1 MNILTTLKKSIIGGF
16 LIGFGG
22 TVYLNMDNKIVAAF
36 LFGLGLFTIIN
47 FELNLYTGKIGYL
60 SKENWREILLTLIG
74 NFIGT
79 NLFAFLV
86 LQTRLAG
93 KLKEVVAPAVEL
105 KLSDNLLS
113 TFILAIFCGI
123 LMSIAVGP
131 FKKLPN
137 ILGTLAV
144 FLCVAVFILAGFEH
158 CVANMFFFAL
168 SSSPADYLLTLLVAI
183 AGNSLGGIAFYRLTK
198 IKEAEV

>member
-123 LMSIAVGP
+123 LMSIAVGT

-198 IKEAEV
+198 IKETET

>member
-60 SKENWREILLTLIG
+60 SKENWKEILLTLIG

-93 KLKEVVAPAVEL
+93 KLKEAVAPAVEL

-123 LMSIAVGP
+123 LMSIAVGT
-131 FKKLPN
+131 FKQLPN

-198 IKEAEV
+198 IKEAEA

>member
-123 LMSIAVGP
+123 LMSIAVGT

-183 AGNSLGGIAFYRLTK
+183 AGNSFGGIAFYRLTK
-198 IKEAEV
+198 IKEAET

>member
-123 LMSIAVGP
+123 LMSIAVGT

-183 AGNSLGGIAFYRLTK
+183 VGNSLGGIAFYRLTK

>member
-1 MNILTTLKKSIIGGF
+1 MNILTTLKKAIIGGF

-22 TVYLNMDNKIVAAF
+22 TVYLNMDNKIVASF

-60 SKENWREILLTLIG
+60 SKENWKEVLLTLAG

-93 KLKEVVAPAVEL
+93 KLKEAVAPAVEL

-113 TFILAIFCGI
+113 TFILGIFCGI
-123 LMSIAVGP
+123 LMYIAVGT

-137 ILGTLAV
+137 MLGTLAV

-168 SSSPADYLLTLLVAI
+168 SSSPADYLLPLLVTI
-183 AGNSLGGIAFYRLTK
+183 AGNSLGGIAFYRLTRQN
-198 IKEAEV
+198 EETV

>member
-36 LFGLGLFTIIN
+36 LFGLGLFAIIN

-123 LMSIAVGP
+123 LMSIAVGT

>member
-123 LMSIAVGP
+123 LMSIAVGTCQ
-131 FKKLPN
+131 KLPN

-198 IKEAEV
+198 IKEAET

>member
-36 LFGLGLFTIIN
+36 IFGLGLFTIIN

-60 SKENWREILLTLIG
+60 SKENWKEILLTLIG

-93 KLKEVVAPAVEL
+93 KLKEAVAPAVEL

-123 LMSIAVGP
+123 LMSIAVGT

-198 IKEAEV
+198 IKEAEA

>member
-60 SKENWREILLTLIG
+60 SKENWKEILLTLIG

-93 KLKEVVAPAVEL
+93 KLKEAVAPAVEL

-123 LMSIAVGP
+123 LMSIAVGT

-183 AGNSLGGIAFYRLTK
+183 AGNSLGGITFYRLTK
-198 IKEAEV
+198 IKEAEA

>member
-60 SKENWREILLTLIG
+60 SKENWKEILLTLIG

-93 KLKEVVAPAVEL
+93 KLKEAVAPAVEL

-123 LMSIAVGP
+123 LMSIAVGT

-183 AGNSLGGIAFYRLTK
+183 AGNSLGGIVFYRLTK
-198 IKEAEV
+198 IKEAET

>member
-47 FELNLYTGKIGYL
+47 FELNLYTGKIGSL
-60 SKENWREILLTLIG
+60 SKENWKEILLTLIG

-93 KLKEVVAPAVEL
+93 KLKETVAPAVEL

-123 LMSIAVGP
+123 LMSIAVGT

-198 IKEAEV
+198 IKEAEA

>member
-60 SKENWREILLTLIG
+60 SKENWKEILLTLIG

-93 KLKEVVAPAVEL
+93 KLKEAVALAVEL

-123 LMSIAVGP
+123 LMSIAVGT

>member
-123 LMSIAVGP
+123 LMSIAVGT

-144 FLCVAVFILAGFEH
+144 FLCVAVFILVGFEH

-198 IKEAEV
+198 IKEAET

>member
-1 MNILTTLKKSIIGGF
+1 MYILTTLKRSIIGGF

-47 FELNLYTGKIGYL
+47 IELNLYTGKIGYL

-123 LMSIAVGP
+123 LMSIAVG
-131 FKKLPN
+131 
-137 ILGTLAV
+137 TL
-144 FLCVAVFILAGFEH
+144 
-158 CVANMFFFAL
+158 
-168 SSSPADYLLTLLVAI
+168 
-183 AGNSLGGIAFYRLTK
+183 K
-198 IKEAEV
+198 

>member
-123 LMSIAVGP
+123 LMSIAVGT

-144 FLCVAVFILAGFEH
+144 FLCVAVFSLAGFEH

-198 IKEAEV
+198 IKEAET

>member
-60 SKENWREILLTLIG
+60 SKENWKEILLTLIG

-93 KLKEVVAPAVEL
+93 KLKETVAPAVEL

-123 LMSIAVGP
+123 LMSIAVGT

-168 SSSPADYLLTLLVAI
+168 SSSPADYLLTLLIAI

-198 IKEAEV
+198 IKEAEA

>member
-105 KLSDNLLS
+105 LS

-123 LMSIAVGP
+123 LMSIAVGT

-168 SSSPADYLLTLLVAI
+168 SSSPADYLLTLLMAI

>member
-123 LMSIAVGP
+123 LMSIAVGT

-198 IKEAEV
+198 IKEAEG

>member
-113 TFILAIFCGI
+113 TCILAIFCGI
-123 LMSIAVGP
+123 LMSIAVGT

>member
-1 MNILTTLKKSIIGGF
+1 M
-16 LIGFGG
+16 
-22 TVYLNMDNKIVAAF
+22 
-36 LFGLGLFTIIN
+36 
-47 FELNLYTGKIGYL
+47 
-60 SKENWREILLTLIG
+60 
-74 NFIGT
+74 
-79 NLFAFLV
+79 
-86 LQTRLAG
+86 
-93 KLKEVVAPAVEL
+93 EL

-123 LMSIAVGP
+123 LMSIAVGT

-183 AGNSLGGIAFYRLTK
+183 AGNSLGGNRILQTDKNKRSMK
-198 IKEAEV
+198 SK

>member
-60 SKENWREILLTLIG
+60 SKENWKEILLTLIG

-93 KLKEVVAPAVEL
+93 KLKEAVALAVEL

-123 LMSIAVGP
+123 LMSIAVGT

-198 IKEAEV
+198 IKEAET

>member
-1 MNILTTLKKSIIGGF
+1 M
-16 LIGFGG
+16 
-22 TVYLNMDNKIVAAF
+22 
-36 LFGLGLFTIIN
+36 
-47 FELNLYTGKIGYL
+47 
-60 SKENWREILLTLIG
+60 
-74 NFIGT
+74 
-79 NLFAFLV
+79 
-86 LQTRLAG
+86 
-93 KLKEVVAPAVEL
+93 EL

-123 LMSIAVGP
+123 LMSIAVGT

-198 IKEAEV
+198 IKKLKSK

>member
-123 LMSIAVGP
+123 LMSIAVGT

-144 FLCVAVFILAGFEH
+144 FLCVAVVILAGFEH

>member
-60 SKENWREILLTLIG
+60 SKENWKEILLTLIG

-93 KLKEVVAPAVEL
+93 KLKEAVAPAVEL

-123 LMSIAVGP
+123 LMSIAVGT

-137 ILGTLAV
+137 ILGTLTV

-198 IKEAEV
+198 IKEAEA

>member
-93 KLKEVVAPAVEL
+93 KLKEAVAPAVEL

-123 LMSIAVGP
+123 LMSIAVGT

-198 IKEAEV
+198 LKEAEA

>member
-60 SKENWREILLTLIG
+60 SKENWMDVLLTLVG
-74 NFIGT
+74 NFLGT
-79 NLFAFLV
+79 NLFACLV

-93 KLKEVVAPAVEL
+93 KLKESVAPAVEL

-123 LMSIAVGP
+123 LMSIAVGT

-137 ILGTLAV
+137 VLGTLAV

-168 SSSPADYLLTLLVAI
+168 STSPADYLLKLLVAI
-183 AGNSLGGIAFYRLTK
+183 TGNSLGGIAFYRLTK
-198 IKEAEV
+198 QKEAAV

>member
-60 SKENWREILLTLIG
+60 SKENWKEILLTLIG

-93 KLKEVVAPAVEL
+93 KLKEAVAPAVEL

-123 LMSIAVGP
+123 LMSIAVGT

-168 SSSPADYLLTLLVAI
+168 SSSPGRLSSDTAR
-183 AGNSLGGIAFYRLTK
+183 GNCRKQSWRNRILQTDKDKRS
-198 IKEAEV
+198 

>member
-60 SKENWREILLTLIG
+60 SKENWKEILLTLIV

-93 KLKEVVAPAVEL
+93 KLKEAVAPAVEL

-123 LMSIAVGP
+123 LMSIAVGT

-198 IKEAEV
+198 IKEAEA

>member
-47 FELNLYTGKIGYL
+47 FELNLYTGKIGSL
-60 SKENWREILLTLIG
+60 SKENWKEILLTLIG

-93 KLKEVVAPAVEL
+93 KLKEAVAPAVEL

-123 LMSIAVGP
+123 LMSIAVGT

>member
-22 TVYLNMDNKIVAAF
+22 TVYLNMDNKIVAPF

-123 LMSIAVGP
+123 LMSIAVGT

-198 IKEAEV
+198 IKEAET

>member
-60 SKENWREILLTLIG
+60 SKENWREIL
-74 NFIGT
+74 
-79 NLFAFLV
+79 
-86 LQTRLAG
+86 QTRLAG

-123 LMSIAVGP
+123 LMSIAVGT

-198 IKEAEV
+198 IKEAEA

>member
-86 LQTRLAG
+86 LQTRHAG

-123 LMSIAVGP
+123 LMSIAVGT

-198 IKEAEV
+198 IKEAEA

>member
-1 MNILTTLKKSIIGGF
+1 MTTLKKSIIGGF

-93 KLKEVVAPAVEL
+93 KLKEAVAPAVEL

-123 LMSIAVGP
+123 LMSIAVGT

>member
-36 LFGLGLFTIIN
+36 LFGLGLFTTIN

-123 LMSIAVGP
+123 LMSIAVGT

>member
-60 SKENWREILLTLIG
+60 SKENWKEILLTLIG

-93 KLKEVVAPAVEL
+93 KLKEAVAPAVEL

-123 LMSIAVGP
+123 LMSIAVGT

-168 SSSPADYLLTLLVAI
+168 SSPPADYLLTLLVAI

-198 IKEAEV
+198 IKEAKA

>member
-60 SKENWREILLTLIG
+60 SKENWKEILLTLIG

-93 KLKEVVAPAVEL
+93 KLKEAVAPAVEL

-123 LMSIAVGP
+123 LMSIAVGT

-137 ILGTLAV
+137 VLGTLAV

-198 IKEAEV
+198 IKEAEA

>member
-60 SKENWREILLTLIG
+60 SKENWKEILLTLIG

-93 KLKEVVAPAVEL
+93 KLKETVAPAVEV

-123 LMSIAVGP
+123 LMSIAVGT

-198 IKEAEV
+198 IKEAEA

>member
-123 LMSIAVGP
+123 LMSIAVGT
-131 FKKLPN
+131 FKKLPS

-198 IKEAEV
+198 IKEAEA

>member
-1 MNILTTLKKSIIGGF
+1 MNFLTTLKKSIIGGF

-22 TVYLNMDNKIVAAF
+22 TVYLNMDNKIVASF

-60 SKENWREILLTLIG
+60 SKENWKEVFLTLIG

-93 KLKEVVAPAVEL
+93 KLKDAVAPAVAL

-113 TFILAIFCGI
+113 TFILGIFCGI
-123 LMSIAVGP
+123 LMYIAVGT

-168 SSSPADYLLTLLVAI
+168 SSSPADYLLPLLVTV

-198 IKEAEV
+198 TKETTV